1 MGTRY
6 GVPYQ
11 GSKNKIA
18 DFIMSK
24 LPPSPVFVDVFAG
37 GCAMTHCAM
46 LSGKYER
53 FIVNDISD
61 ATELFQ
67 KAINGDFINEKR
79 WISREDF
86 ERLKSVDPYVRIC
99 WSFNNNENDYIYSS
113 VYEPWKKALH
123 YARVFNDFSL
133 FERMGIHTDGM
144 SKDIRENSDKYK
156 ELYILWYMKTVYGMN
171 ERDIV
176 ELQKRYQKTE
186 EELRQYLRD
195 ALTRSGLKQAD
206 VNRRLGTQMAGHY
219 FGASQWA
226 FPTRE
231 YYEQMRSFMDLPLEY
246 SDCVD
251 EYSDILKKL
260 QDLHDLYNLQSLQS
274 LQSLQRLQRLQMQL
288 QSLQSLTS
296 CMNKDYSYF
305 TEPDSDDIKRATF
318 YYCDPPYKDTEGY
331 TTNEDAFDY
340 ERFENWLDTVDK
352 PCIVSEYTAPRGCVE
367 IAQTEKRCDFGSGA
381 MTKDKGTRTEKLFIQ
396 SRYLEW
402 YKSMMYNDNN
412 EPGGSE

>member
-1 MGTRY
+1 MSVMY

-61 ATELFQ
+61 APELFQ
-67 KAINGDFINEKR
+67 KAINGDFANEKR

-99 WSFNNNENDYIYSS
+99 WSFNNNCNTYMYS
-113 VYEPWKKALH
+113 VDIEPWKKALH
-123 YARVFNDFSL
+123 YARVFNDLSL
-133 FERMGIHTDGM
+133 FERMGIHTDGT
-144 SKDIRENSDKYK
+144 SKDIRDNADKYK
-156 ELYILWYMKTVYGMN
+156 EIYTRWYMKTVYGMN

-176 ELQKRYQKTE
+176 ELPKKQQKIE
-186 EELRQYLRD
+186 EELRQYMRNS
-195 ALTRSGLKQAD
+195 LTRSGLTQSE
-206 VNRRLGTQMAGHY
+206 VNRRLGTQMSSHY
-219 FGASQWA
+219 FGVSQWA
-226 FPTRE
+226 FPTSE
-231 YYEQMRSFMDLPLEY
+231 YYKQMRSFMDLPLEY
-246 SDCVD
+246 SDCVN
-251 EYSDILKKL
+251 EYRDISQKL
-260 QDLHDLYNLQSLQS
+260 QSLQRLQSLQS
-274 LQSLQRLQRLQMQL
+274 LQSLK
-288 QSLQSLTS
+288 SLTS
-296 CMNKDYSYF
+296 FMNEDFSYF

-318 YYCDPPYKDTEGY
+318 YYCDPPYKDTSGY
-331 TTNEDAFDY
+331 TTNEESFDY
-340 ERFENWLDTVDK
+340 ERFENWLNTVDK

-367 IAQTEKRCDFGSGA
+367 IAQIEKRCDFGSGA

-412 EPGGSE
+412 EPGGSEQ